1 MIIRTVHPS
10 TEPSVPRR
18 LTGGLLAIA
27 LACSLT
33 GITPVAAQ
41 GTKSVKA
48 REAVVATGEETKQ
61 ALTDSLEQWGKILDG
76 YNGIMDGSAKNTEKS
91 YKTLLSD
98 LKAVE
103 GKGSTATKSLQK
115 MDKQA
120 QSFFKDWEK
129 ELEQFSSDSMKEKSM
144 GMLEKDKAKYADFVD
159 RMTQAGEVFAPVAQ
173 ELNDQVLFLGRNLSP
188 DGIEMMQDEAVKVN
202 EMVEEA
208 MAQVE
213 SLLAGAANVPA
224 EEPSDLPHPAGMD
237 EEDAGDD
244 ADMADEDSGDDDAS

>member
-1 MIIRTVHPS
+1 MRTANS
-10 TEPSVPRR
+10 TTGPGAWRR
-18 LTGGLLAIA
+18 LTGGLLVTA
-27 LACSLT
+27 LACGLI
-33 GITPVAAQ
+33 GITPVSAQ

-48 REAVVATGEETKQ
+48 REAVVSTGEETKK
-61 ALTDSLEQWGKILDG
+61 ALTDSLEQWGKVLDG
-76 YNGIMDGSAKNTEKS
+76 YNSIMDGSAKNTEKT

-103 GKGSTATKSLQK
+103 GKGEGAKKSLQK

-129 ELEQFSSDSMKEKSM
+129 ELDKFTSDSMKEKST
-144 GMLEKDKAKYADFVD
+144 GMLEKDKANYADFVD
-159 RMTQAGEVFAPVAQ
+159 RMTQAGEVFGPVAQ

-188 DGIEMMQDEAVKVN
+188 DGIEMMQDEAVQMN

-213 SLLAGAANVPA
+213 SLLAGAENVPA
-224 EEPSDLPHPAGMD
+224 EEPADLPHPAGMD
-237 EEDAGDD
+237 EEDAGEGSDT
-244 ADMADEDSGDDDAS
+244 AGEDSEDDDAS

>member
-1 MIIRTVHPS
+1 MKTANSNTGPGIAL
-10 TEPSVPRR
+10 R
-18 LTGGLLAIA
+18 LTGGLLTIA
-27 LACSLT
+27 LACSLA
-33 GITPVAAQ
+33 GITTVSAQ

-48 REAVVATGEETKQ
+48 REAVVSTGEEAKQ
-61 ALTDSLEQWGKILDG
+61 ALTDSMEQWGKILDG

-103 GKGSTATKSLQK
+103 GKGSAATKSLQK

-144 GMLEKDKAKYADFVD
+144 GMLEKDQAKYADFVD
-159 RMTQAGEVFAPVAQ
+159 RMTQAGEIFSPVAQ

-188 DGIEMMQDEAVKVN
+188 DGIELMQDEAAKMN
-202 EMVEEA
+202 QMVEEA

-224 EEPSDLPHPAGMD
+224 DEPADLPHPAGMD
-237 EEDAGDD
+237 EEDAGEGSDTTG
-244 ADMADEDSGDDDAS
+244 EDSEGDDAS